1 MTASDQTTDKPPA
14 SAATAP
20 PEKVAT
26 GNPWIL
32 LGAAW
37 LLYVAFGVGNRAI
50 SPLVS
55 PILADLSISYG
66 QMGFILGAWQLTYIF
81 AAVFL
86 GVLID
91 RFGVGRCLTIGG
103 FIMGLSLLLR
113 YWSTGFI
120 SLLLPVV
127 LFGCGGPMISIG
139 GPKAL
144 AAWFPGP
151 ARGKAVGF
159 FTTGPILGGFT
170 ALALTNSLVMPLVNN
185 SWRQAFVVYAG
196 FIFLAGAVWLVVA
209 GRVKTIV
216 DSQKFDIITDFS
228 RLLRLP
234 NVRLVL
240 LMGLSSFAVTH
251 GFGGWMPKILEHQGF
266 SPTLAGW
273 SSAWPMLVGLVSMMT
288 VPRLTPARLRG
299 AVAAAAAVV
308 TGGSVLAVT
317 LTSGWVQTVSLALY
331 GLSMSLFLP
340 FQILMLIDIKEIGQ
354 DKLGAS
360 TGLFFAAAEIGGVG
374 GPLLL
379 GALVDLSGAFALGA
393 GACFLFS
400 MIVAGLAWRF
410 KG

>member
-1 MTASDQTTDKPPA
+1 MTEPPQKA
-14 SAATAP
+14 ESR
-20 PEKVAT
+20 
-26 GNPWIL
+26 NPWVL

-55 PILADLSISYG
+55 PILADLNISYG
-66 QMGFILGAWQLTYIF
+66 QMGLILGAWQFTYIF
-81 AAVFL
+81 VAVFL

-91 RFGVGRCLTIGG
+91 RFGAGRCLTIGG

-113 YWSTGFI
+113 YWSAGFTG
-120 SLLLPVV
+120 LLLPVV
-127 LFGCGGPMISIG
+127 LFGCGGPMISVG

-144 AAWFPGP
+144 AAWFPGS

-159 FTTGPILGGFT
+159 FTTGPILGSFA
-170 ALALTNSLVMPLVNN
+170 ALALTNSLVMPLVGN
-185 SWRQAFVVYAG
+185 SWRQAFVAYAG

-209 GRVKTIV
+209 GRVKTII
-216 DSQKFDIITDFS
+216 DSRKFDIIADFS
-228 RLLRLP
+228 RLLRLA

-251 GFGGWMPKILEHQGF
+251 GFGGWMPKILEQQGL

-273 SSAWPMLVGLVSMMT
+273 SSAWPMLVGLVSMMII
-288 VPRLTPARLRG
+288 PRTTPTRLRG
-299 AVAAAAAVV
+299 AVAAVAALV
-308 TGGSVLAVT
+308 TGGSILAVT
-317 LTSGWVQTVSLALY
+317 LTTGWFQTVSLALY
-331 GLSMSLFLP
+331 GLGMSLFLP
-340 FQILMLIDIKEIGQ
+340 FQILMLIDIAEIGQ
-354 DKLGAS
+354 DKLGAA

-379 GALVDLSGAFALGA
+379 GALVDLSGSFVLGA
-393 GACFLFS
+393 GACSLFS
-400 MIVAGLAWRF
+400 LTVAGLAWRF